1 MVQNVHF
8 RGSLIWNKL
17 PTSLNLA
24 ESNQENQKC

>member
-8 RGSLIWNKL
+8 RESLIWNKL